1 MKTMKGQQ
9 YLSCEERLR
18 KFGLFSLEK
27 RRFSSDLS
35 NVRLKYQ
42 CKRGCVQ
49 RCSVT
54 REEVNKLEHTGF
66 QLTTKKHFFT
76 VRWPNTDT
84 GFSEKLQSLLLEVTQ
99 KGTGLGLR
107 HAALSI
113 PSLEGT
119 SQMTSRYPFQS
130 QPFFNLV
137 IPPTQCNKA

>member
-27 RRFSSDLS
+27 RRLSSDLS

-54 REEVNKLEHTGF
+54 GEVM
-66 QLTTKKHFFT
+66 LTN
-76 VRWPNTDT
+76 WNTR
-84 GFSEKLQSLLLEVTQ
+84 GSS
-99 KGTGLGLR
+99 
-107 HAALSI
+107 
-113 PSLEGT
+113 
-119 SQMTSRYPFQS
+119 
-130 QPFFNLV
+130 
-137 IPPTQCNKA
+137 